1 MNILL
6 GSLVIVICI
15 LGLSYLIGFA
25 LVDRNNAMLINKAL
39 FYYRI
44 QVGLTY
50 IGYVS
55 LVVVFIVGLIFGFGL
70 LF

>member
-1 MNILL
+1 MNILF

-25 LVDRNNAMLINKAL
+25 LVDRDDVLVVEKGL
-39 FYYRI
+39 FYYRVKI
-44 QVGLTY
+44 GMTY

-55 LVVVFIVGLIFGFGL
+55 LVVVFVVGLIFGFDL